1 AVPVKAFLYP
11 RIDAMG
17 IAALG
22 RPGLRGESCVIHHE
36 GVVVFPVTHR
46 VSVVLRIEGV
56 PAPAAHIGRK
66 GSAVR
71 PNLTPETHVLEQ
83 DEGPVRHRRDRHP
96 ANLVGHILRNP
107 KRIAVPGMWIVRAAG
122 TVSSDRL

>member
-1 AVPVKAFLYP
+1 MKTLLHLRLDAVW
-11 RIDAMG
+11 

-22 RPGLRGESCVIHHE
+22 GPGLRGEPGCIHHE
-36 GVVVFPVTHR
+36 GVVVFPATHR

-71 PNLTPETHVLEQ
+71 PNLPPETHVLKQ
-83 DEGPVRHRRDRHP
+83 DEGPVRHRRDRDP
-96 ANLVGHILRNP
+96 ANLVGHILRNT
-107 KRIAVPGMWIVRAAG
+107 KRIAVPGMWI
-122 TVSSDRL
+122 